1 MKLIESWIQEDVSL
15 CGSRNT
21 SRHKQLSQRVRD
33 VSIMREFLHVRRRRR
48 DLPTLLDSHQFIS
61 AEGASSRTAGA

>member
-1 MKLIESWIQEDVSL
+1 MKLIEIWIQEDVSL

-21 SRHKQLSQRVRD
+21 SRHEKLSQRVRD
-33 VSIMREFLHVRRRRR
+33 VSVMREFLSVRGRRR
-48 DLPTLLDSHQFIS
+48 DLPALLDSHQFFS